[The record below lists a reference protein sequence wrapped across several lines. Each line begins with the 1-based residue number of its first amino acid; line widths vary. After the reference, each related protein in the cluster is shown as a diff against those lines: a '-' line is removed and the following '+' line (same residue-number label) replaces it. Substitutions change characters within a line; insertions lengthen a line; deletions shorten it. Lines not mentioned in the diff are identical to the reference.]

1 MRSLRAFVQALALTS
16 CAAVK
21 FFGYYGANLTAN
33 SQYSNL
39 YQADT
44 IAEALAAHAAG
55 QVSLLGVYGAF
66 FTGAVN
72 ATVLLPD
79 WQAQWAALA
88 AEAAPHL
95 QSGVLLGFNLG
106 GCGCVCVRAS
116 GGVAAVSSPSSS
128 SSPSFRR

>member
-16 CAAVK
+16 CLAAPK
-21 FFGYYGANLTAN
+21 YFGYYGANLTAN

-66 FTGAVN
+66 FTGAIN

-79 WQAQWAALA
+79 WEAQWAALA

-95 QSGVLLGFNLG
+95 QSGVILGFNLG
-106 GCGCVCVRAS
+106 G
-116 GGVAAVSSPSSS
+116 
-128 SSPSFRR
+128 